1 MCIICEFIHTL
12 HDSGNCNIHKLFINT
27 CLQRSFCCIRN
38 LGSNWIL
45 LLIFIIGNRRMYQ
58 IIVRKTIHALT
69 EILTDDDRSVIITAV
84 DTVDRLI
91 LRLYK
96 LPANLVIFL
105 QIVDNGITHDHK
117 FAITLGISFIH
128 RNNRNRYRS
137 RIAVRIPVRIDIKP
151 CIQGWKY
158 TDCKCDQ
165 KRKLISPQSFH
176 ITFKNPE
183 NSPHSL
189 VLLHLFLFLSSNI
202 NYNVFYH

>member
-1 MCIICEFIHTL
+1 
-12 HDSGNCNIHKLFINT
+12 
-27 CLQRSFCCIRN
+27 
-38 LGSNWIL
+38 
-45 LLIFIIGNRRMYQ
+45 MYQ
-58 IIVRKTIHALT
+58 IIVRKTVHALT
-69 EILTDDDRSVIITAV
+69 EILTDDDCCVIITAV
-84 DTVDRLI
+84 DTVDRII

-158 TDCKCDQ
+158 TDCKRNQ

-202 NYNVFYH
+202 YYNVFCY

>member
-1 MCIICEFIHTL
+1 
-12 HDSGNCNIHKLFINT
+12 
-27 CLQRSFCCIRN
+27 
-38 LGSNWIL
+38 
-45 LLIFIIGNRRMYQ
+45 MYQ
-58 IIVRKTIHALT
+58 IIVCKTVHSLT
-69 EILTDDDRSVIITAV
+69 EILTDDDRSVIIT
-84 DTVDRLI
+84 TVYTIDRLI
-91 LRLYK
+91 LCLYE

-105 QIVDNGITHDHK
+105 QIVDNGITHDLK
-117 FAITLGISFIH
+117 FTITSGISFIH

-158 TDCKCDQ
+158 TDCKRNQ

-183 NSPHSL
+183 NSPHSI